1 MVYPIDA
8 VLVHKRA
15 PEQVLLTSATQDP
28 EGCWVFQGSLPP
40 GLPGSPG
47 LPVPGPGASCP
58 ATLLAVELVR
68 QAKIAYTHLVWDVPL
83 DWAFIINELS
93 FTWTREPATIP
104 ALHTGPVQ
112 VRVRSDAAQ
121 TRNGRIRD
129 LQLTGELLAGGTLI
143 GTGRGD
149 FTCLPARTYQAL
161 RRNAA
166 PDPGHSTAE
175 LGTVLTDVVLG
186 TDTLTGQLAWNR
198 EDRFIFDHASDHVP
212 GILITHATLKAH
224 QRLSDT
230 TAGHIN
236 LLCRNFAE
244 YNAPI
249 AVHASLTKPGHTR
262 ISITQNGQ
270 EVATGHCGPGEPAGT
285 GTPDGPSPFH
295 RFLPPTPE
303 PTHPPIT
310 WHWRQPPVAG
320 YTEPRSQPVGL

>member
-15 PEQVLLTSATQDP
+15 PEQVLLTSAARDAQ
-28 EGCWVFQGSLPP
+28 GCWVFQGSLPP

-47 LPVPGPGASCP
+47 LPVPGPGATCP

-129 LQLTGELLAGGTLI
+129 LQLSADLLTGGTLI

-149 FTCLPARTYQAL
+149 FTCLPARTYQGI
-161 RRNAA
+161 RRSAA

-175 LGTVLTDVVLG
+175 EGTVLTNVALD
-186 TDTLTGQLAWNR
+186 TDTLAGQLAWNR
-198 EDRFIFDHASDHVP
+198 DDRFIFDHASDHVP
-212 GILITHATLKAH
+212 GILIAQATLKAH
-224 QRLSDT
+224 QLLTSS
-230 TAGHIN
+230 TAGHIS
-236 LLCRNFAE
+236 LLCHNFAE

-249 AVHASLTKPGHTR
+249 AVNATLTEPGRTR
-262 ISITQNGQ
+262 ISIT
-270 EVATGHCGPGEPAGT
+270 EP
-285 GTPDGPSPFH
+285 
-295 RFLPPTPE
+295 
-303 PTHPPIT
+303 
-310 WHWRQPPVAG
+310 
-320 YTEPRSQPVGL
+320 PRV